1 MAVIGKIRSRSGL
14 LIGIIGVA
22 MVLFVGGDLMKGN
35 SSLFSQPDTDVG
47 EINGTKI
54 SYQEFDNRV
63 SQAAANQNISGDQ
76 IDQLRNQIWN
86 QLLQEQLVETQYAE
100 LGISVSDEELWEE
113 IKSNPRN
120 PILLQYFTNQQT
132 GQVYEQLRDEAT
144 GGLSSQK
151 VLYYVQQVLN
161 SETPENWLPVEKAIK
176 NTLLSTKYNDAIKK
190 GLYVTAFD
198 AEEKAKEDNN
208 RVSLAFVSMKY
219 DEVSDDEI
227 SFNDADLKSYYNSHK
242 SEAEYEQKET
252 NRGVKIISWNVNPSE
267 SDIRKAEQA
276 AGDLIAP
283 FKSAENDTLFL
294 LQNSDDRNGFI
305 SVGRYEMPE
314 EIDSILFNAENGTVM
329 GPYSVGGAFRITKRI
344 KSKMMADS
352 VRARHILIQPSAEL
366 DTATAKARI
375 DSLKNAIQNGA
386 KFEDLATDFSADLGS
401 AKNGGDLDWFVSGQ
415 MVPEFDNACFSGNVG
430 DMPIVFTQF
439 GYHLIEITDMTER
452 KEKVEIVNIT
462 RTIEAS
468 DETFEKAYNKAS
480 EFSIQNGTLETFI
493 VAAEENPELNVQS
506 FDFVKEGDKTLGSIE
521 NPRSIIRW
529 AYGAEVGQVSDVY
542 EIGNQ
547 FIVASLSSIKNK
559 GVLPFEEA
567 KDRLE
572 EEVKKEKKAEFI
584 LAKIGSTKGIEAI
597 AKGLGKSVQTTSDVS
612 FANFSIPQIGP
623 ESKVLG
629 IAYGLNEGEESEVIK
644 GDNGIYVI
652 RVDRIANSDAGNLDL
667 TKNQIARSIGTRVDY
682 EVFEALRE
690 RGNVEDN
697 RHKFY

>member
-63 SQAAANQNISGDQ
+63 SQAAANQNITGDQ

-86 QLLQEQLVETQYAE
+86 QLLQEQLVETQYAA

-132 GQVYEQLRDEAT
+132 GQIYEQLRDEAT

-151 VLYYVQQVLN
+151 VLFYVQQVLN

-176 NTLLSTKYNDAIKK
+176 NTLLSDKYNNAIKK
-190 GLYVTAFD
+190 GLYVTSFD
-198 AEEKAKEDNN
+198 AEEKAKEESN

-219 DEVSDDEI
+219 DEVSDEEI
-227 SFNDADLKSYYNSHK
+227 SFDDSDLKSYYNAHK
-242 SEAEYEQKET
+242 SESDYEQKET
-252 NRGVKIISWNVNPSE
+252 NRGIKLIAWDVNPSE
-267 SDIRKAEQA
+267 SDIRKAEQGTA
-276 AGDLIAP
+276 DLIAP

-294 LQNSDDRNGFI
+294 LQNSDDRNGFVT
-305 SVGRYEMPE
+305 VGRYEMPE
-314 EIDSILFNAENGTVM
+314 EIDSILFNAENGAVM
-329 GPYSVGGAFRITKRI
+329 GPYAVGGAFRISKKI
-344 KSKMMADS
+344 QSKMMADS

-366 DTATAKARI
+366 DTASARARI
-375 DSLKNAIQNGA
+375 DSLKNAIQRGA

-401 AKNGGDLDWFVSGQ
+401 AKNGGDLDWFVPGQ
-415 MVPEFDNACFSGNVG
+415 MVPEFNNACFSGNVG

-439 GYHLIEITDMTER
+439 GYHLIEITDMTKR

-462 RTIEAS
+462 RKIQAS

-480 EFSIQNGTLETFI
+480 EFSIQNNKLEAFLA
-493 VAAEENPELNVQS
+493 AAEESPELNVQS

-521 NPRSIIRW
+521 NPRGIIRW
-529 AYGAEVGQVSDVY
+529 AYDSEIGQVSDVY

-547 FIVASLSSIKNK
+547 FIVAALSSIKNK
-559 GVLPFEEA
+559 GILPFEEV

-584 LAKIGSTKGIEAI
+584 LAKIGSAQGVDAVSKE
-597 AKGLGKSVQTTSDVS
+597 LGKNIQTTSDVS

-629 IAYGLNEGEESEVIK
+629 IAYGLNEVEESDVIK

-652 RVDRIANSDAGNLDL
+652 RIDRISLVDPSNTDL

-690 RGNVEDN
+690 KGKVVDN
-697 RHKFY
+697 RFKFY